1 MPDLLHWFS
10 EMPEPLRTVLSFAG
24 VVAIATLIALAAA
37 RLTVRLLCRLVA
49 RSHTQTDDILLRQIT
64 GPLRWIY
71 IALGLNFAERAVP
84 LEGAPGE
91 IWRQTAIFLVPALV
105 GWFAIA
111 VLQAASEILVYKADI
126 TAPDNLAARR
136 RHTRISI
143 LSRIGSLLIL
153 FLSICMMLMTIPG
166 VRTVGVTLI
175 ASAGVVGIA
184 VGAAA
189 QPALKNL
196 IAGIQ
201 LAFTEPIRIDDVV
214 IMSGEWGRVE
224 EIRLTYVVL
233 KLWDERRLV
242 VPITKFLEEPFQ
254 NWTRST
260 SALLGTV
267 LWYLDP
273 ASDIDRLRIK
283 LAELVKNNP
292 KWDGRFFNMQVTS
305 MDSWTIEVRALMT
318 AANADKAFDLRC
330 DVREALLAFIRA
342 EMPQALPRR
351 RQLQLDSEKSRA
363 IEETG
368 A

>member
-1 MPDLLHWFS
+1 MPDLPRWFY
-10 EMPEPLRTVLSFAG
+10 EVPEPLRTALLFVG
-24 VVAIATLIALAAA
+24 TVALAALIALAAA
-37 RLTVRLLCRLVA
+37 RFTLTLLGRLAA
-49 RSHTQTDDILLRQIT
+49 RSRTRTDDILLTRVT

-71 IALGLNFAERAVP
+71 IAVGLNFAERVVP

-91 IWRQTAIFLVPALV
+91 IWRQTATFLVPALV
-105 GWFAIA
+105 GWLA
-111 VLQAASEILVYKADI
+111 VAMLQAASEILVYKADI

-153 FLSICMMLMTIPG
+153 FLTICMMLMTIPG
-166 VRTVGVTLI
+166 VRSVGVTLI

-214 IMSGEWGRVE
+214 IMCGEWGRVE
-224 EIRLTYVVL
+224 EIHLTYVVL

-273 ASDIDRLRIK
+273 ATDIDRLRIK

-305 MDSWTIEVRALMT
+305 MDSCTIEVRALMT
-318 AANADKAFDLRC
+318 AANADEAFDLRC
-330 DVREALLAFIRA
+330 DVREGLLEFIRA
-342 EMPQALPRR
+342 EMPEALPRR
-351 RQLQLDSEKSRA
+351 RQLQVESEYSQVVA
-363 IEETG
+363 ETD